1 MALTYTRAV
10 ELLEKYGI
18 KVSVQCNGLPVI
30 KACAEVIQGLE
41 GALETAQ
48 TLTSGPMPFKIVTE
62 PAEKLQ
68 KQTSLL
74 KTLRIPVKKLEDGDI
89 LFIKTNGDFE
99 RGYEIVTKI
108 RTAIQAVTKKNV
120 LVWMGIGQSD
130 MKHLDLKGKL
140 KLLTLAFKPLTHEAR
155 VKLLLDLTAE
165 VSKL

>member
-1 MALTYTRAV
+1 MALTYTQAV
-10 ELLEKYGI
+10 ELLEKHNV
-18 KVSVQCNGLPVI
+18 KVSSHCNGLQMV

-68 KQTSLL
+68 KQLGLL
-74 KTLRIPVKKLEDGDI
+74 KTLRIPAKKLEDGDI
-89 LFIKTNGDFE
+89 LFIKTTGEFQPS
-99 RGYEIVTKI
+99 YEAVLKI
-108 RTAIQAVTKKNV
+108 RQAIQAVSKKKV
-120 LVWMGIGQSD
+120 IVWMGVGQID

-140 KLLTLAFKPLTHEAR
+140 KLLSTAFKPLTREAR
-155 VKLLLDLTAE
+155 VQLLLDLTAE